1 MNRNN
6 HRGIKL
12 VFVLAISILL
22 QSCGGTVFVNASHSR
37 NQVKDKVLPL
47 VAGKSVALENYYT
60 NSKQVTIFEGSNSTR
75 LKGDLQQY
83 TDATLNIL
91 KSELT
96 KRDVIVSDTGFK
108 TINLKI
114 SDVQATNKPFNKT
127 TSVKL
132 TVSLG
137 NGKSSTITANYQTA
151 GSSAQSLDG
160 AIIAAITQLLKSEF
174 LVGYINQ

>member
-1 MNRNN
+1 MNINSYL
-6 HRGIKL
+6 GIKL
-12 VFVLAISILL
+12 AGVLAITILL
-22 QSCGGTVFVNASHSR
+22 QSCGGTVYVNASHTR
-37 NQVKDKVLPL
+37 NHVKDKILPL

-60 NSKQVTIFEGSNSTR
+60 NSKKVTIFEESNSTR

-91 KSELT
+91 KSELI
-96 KRDVIVSDTGFK
+96 KRDIIVSDTGFK
-108 TINLKI
+108 TIKLKI

-127 TSVKL
+127 TSLKL
-132 TVSLG
+132 TANLG
-137 NGKSSTITANYQTA
+137 NGKSSTITATYQTG